1 MQCIVER
8 RLSGD
13 SASSFPYLAAP
24 AVYTPPSSADIA
36 EKVAEAGGK
45 SELSRSASAI
55 QRKGYT
61 SDEDLEELD
70 SPLSSIL
77 NKFPSSP
84 TSGANG
90 NNSRKHEETGTS
102 SVANERFELLLEV
115 WLAT

>member
-1 MQCIVER
+1 MVQCIVER

-36 EKVAEAGGK
+36 EKVVAEAGGK
-45 SELSRSASAI
+45 SELWRSASAI

-70 SPLSSIL
+70 SPLA
-77 NKFPSSP
+77 SSP

-90 NNSRKHEETGTS
+90 TNTRKPELQQTGSRI
-102 SVANERFELLLEV
+102 ANERFELLREV
-115 WLAT
+115 WLAS